1 MCVEVS
7 YEIGIEREFL
17 DREVSAVCRN
27 FRVPADESRTVGI
40 EETIG
45 SSYVDSPVSECRKK
59 AVADAVF
66 VIIER
71 V

>member
-1 MCVEVS
+1 MEVA
-7 YEIGIEREFL
+7 YEVGIERKFL
-17 DREVSAVCRN
+17 NCEVTAVCRN

-45 SSYVDSPVSECRKK
+45 SSYVDSPVFECRKK

-66 VIIER
+66 IIIER